1 VTATSNAGVY
11 SFASLPAGAYEVSV
25 EKTGFKTAK
34 LSQLPLTVGGN
45 VTLDQ
50 KLEVGTTSE
59 SVDVTAQ
66 SPVVETTRSATSTTV
81 SSEAVERLPINGR
94 NIMDIALTAPGVV
107 RDPSRSGDFSFGG
120 QRGTANSLQVDG
132 SDANN
137 TFFGQSTGRAGTGRS
152 PYSFSQDAIQ
162 EFQVSTNSFAAEIG
176 RAGGGVINAITKSG
190 TNQFHGT
197 LFEFFR
203 DKGLNAN
210 SWENNR
216 IGAPKR
222 NYHFNQF
229 GGNVGGPVIKNKV
242 FFFFDYDGQRNNSPI
257 TVIPAA
263 KAPTDAASQAGFA
276 LIQQYLT
283 PYGQSLNNNVYL
295 GKVDFTCRTA
305 SVSPCAT
312 TPIASRG

>member
-1 VTATSNAGVY
+1 
-11 SFASLPAGAYEVSV
+11 
-25 EKTGFKTAK
+25 
-34 LSQLPLTVGGN
+34 
-45 VTLDQ
+45 
-50 KLEVGTTSE
+50 
-59 SVDVTAQ
+59 
-66 SPVVETTRSATSTTV
+66 
-81 SSEAVERLPINGR
+81 
-94 NIMDIALTAPGVV
+94 MDIALTAPGVV